1 MIRPVPLP
9 SLFPYTTLFRSCPP
23 PGGRDGRAGGL
34 VVTATAHPHLSGPA
48 RLGKRTKDLTTRLAP
63 GDIAVIDHEDID
75 RVAAEALVE
84 RRPAAVLN
92 VAASTS
98 GRYPNAGPQ
107 ILVAAGI
114 APTDSIRVV
123 LL

>member
-48 RLGKRTKDLTTRLAP
+48 SLGKRTKDLTTRLAP

-75 RVAAEALVE
+75 RDAADDLVE
-84 RRPAAVLN
+84 RRPASELN
-92 VAASTS
+92 AAASTS
-98 GRYPNAGPQ
+98 ERYPNADPK
-107 ILVAAGI
+107 ITSSAEI
-114 APTDSIRVV
+114 
-123 LL
+123 